1 MEPKQLHMKFFL
13 SFSIFVG
20 IFASCEQMATT
31 EDQEITKE
39 QLDQQLLAIE
49 ALIETGNCSENGECQ
64 FIPYGSKACGG
75 PQGYLIF
82 GSNIDKDELQN
93 MVDRYTK
100 AEATYNEQKGIMSDC
115 SLPPEPQNLGCVDG
129 NCARL
134 E

>member
-1 MEPKQLHMKFFL
+1 MKFFL
-13 SFSIFVG
+13 SLSLFVG
-20 IFASCEQMATT
+20 IFASCEQLAAT

-49 ALIETGNCSENGECQ
+49 ALIEAGGCSTAGECH

-82 GSNIDKDELQN
+82 SSNVDRDELQN
-93 MVDRYTK
+93 KVDIYTK
-100 AEATYNEQKGIMSDC
+100 AEATYNEQQGIMSDC
-115 SLPPEPQNLGCVDG
+115 SIPPEPQKLDCVDG
-129 NCARL
+129 NCTRL